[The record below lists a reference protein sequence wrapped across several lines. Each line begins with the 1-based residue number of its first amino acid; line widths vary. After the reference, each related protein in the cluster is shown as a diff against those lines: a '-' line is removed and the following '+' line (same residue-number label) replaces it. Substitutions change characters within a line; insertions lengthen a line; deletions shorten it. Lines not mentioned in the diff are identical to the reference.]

1 MIKYLYVLILPGLV
15 ACAPKE
21 QVVFKKVMNIRV
33 DAISNTPVLKADLI
47 LFNPNKK
54 GAKLKKIKMDI
65 FINDKKGGEV
75 DQVLNQKIKGNS
87 DFTVPVEVKIN
98 MKELGLFDTLI
109 NIFGGKKYSL
119 HMVGKIRVS
128 VNGFAVTVP
137 VDETQEIRLKL

>member
-1 MIKYLYVLILPGLV
+1 MLKYSYSLLLIVLLS
-15 ACAPKE
+15 CAPQE
-21 QVVFKKVMNIRV
+21 QVVFKKVLNIRV
-33 DAISNTPVLKADLI
+33 DAISNTPVLKADLL

-54 GAKLKKIKMDI
+54 GAKLKKIDIDI

-75 DQVLNQKIKGNS
+75 DQKLNQKIKGNS

-109 NIFGGKKYSL
+109 NIFGGKKYTL

-128 VNGFAVTVP
+128 INGFAVSVP
-137 VDETQEIRLKL
+137 VDETQEIRIKF